1 MKTDTEILNSLSNTE
16 AGLFLHQLTP
26 EESERM
32 KKMLLIMYK
41 DFASL
46 CKSHQITFML
56 GGGSCLG
63 AVRHQGFIPWDD
75 DLDIMMPRKD
85 YENLIEILDRGE
97 LGENYEINYPS
108 KNKDCKNTFLK
119 IYRKGTLDNELFN
132 ENTPF
137 PKGIFLDI
145 FPMDSA
151 PSSKWIR
158 KIKGIFSDGLQF
170 ISTCVLYA
178 QYPSEKYRNF
188 VSADMES
195 KKRFQ
200 IRMMVGNICKII
212 PHRLWVYWF
221 DKLNSPEKETG
232 YTTIPTGRKHYF
244 GETQPTSVFLP
255 VRYTEFEGMDCPI
268 PGKAETYLTALY
280 GNYMQLPPE
289 DKRERHFVYQ
299 FKCDFQE

>member
-16 AGLFLHQLTP
+16 ASSYLHQLSSD
-26 EESERM
+26 ESARM

-46 CKSHQITFML
+46 CKRHQITFML

-85 YENLIEILDRGE
+85 YENLINKLKKGE
-97 LGENYEINYPS
+97 LSENYEINYPS

-119 IYRKGTLDNELFN
+119 IYRKETLDNELFN

-151 PSSKWIR
+151 PKHKLIR
-158 KIKGIFSDGLQF
+158 RLKGILSDGLQF
-170 ISTCVLYA
+170 IATCVLYA
-178 QYPSEKYRNF
+178 QYPSEKYKKF
-188 VSADMES
+188 VSADTES
-195 KKRFQ
+195 KKRFEL
-200 IRMMVGNICKII
+200 RMAIGKVCKII
-212 PHRLWVYWF
+212 PHKLWVYWF
-221 DKLNSPEKETG
+221 DKFNASSKDTG
-232 YTTIPTGRKHYF
+232 FMTIPTGRKHYV
-244 GETQPTSVFLP
+244 GETQPTAVFLP
-255 VRYTEFEGMDCPI
+255 VKYTKYEGMDCPI
-268 PGKAETYLTALY
+268 PGNAEAYLTALY

-299 FKCDFQE
+299 FKCELPE